1 QIIVLR
7 FVNIGLAIAGL
18 ILAKKLLRRL
28 GGSRALVNTAL
39 LLSVLVPIVPFLA
52 AHINYDNLF
61 IVLTLGSI
69 LAVFDWLDRLQ
80 RRQISAGNTALILC
94 LFAAASLVKYAYL
107 PIALGL
113 GGIML
118 WQLWKARKQRSEL
131 SADFLASIKALRRWQ
146 LVGIG
151 VLFILS

>member
-1 QIIVLR
+1 
-7 FVNIGLAIAGL
+7 
-18 ILAKKLLRRL
+18 
-28 GGSRALVNTAL
+28 
-39 LLSVLVPIVPFLA
+39 
-52 AHINYDNLF
+52 NLF

-131 SADFLASIKALRRWQ
+131 SADFLASIKALPRWQ

-151 VLFILS
+151 MLFILSAGLFAERYGINMVKYHTPNPDCAQVLSVSSCLQYSPWARDYQLV